1 MYLNLICKRTIFNRI
16 LAVQILILTKET
28 QVEVTKEFIANI
40 VNIVSMDK
48 GDLFIILFFIYI
60 NYYNQLKYF
69 IIII

>member
-28 QVEVTKEFIANI
+28 QVEVIKEFIANI

-60 NYYNQLKYF
+60 NYYNQFKYF